1 MFHLFAAPGETSLFT
16 INVNHGGQ
24 FEEVGNGNLQYV
36 NGHVEYF
43 DQCDVDYIS
52 MMELEDF
59 VERLRYEENVTLHYR
74 VSAINVRVLEDDM
87 DVMALMSIAGRS
99 TVVEILL

>member
-1 MFHLFAAPGETSLFT
+1 MD
-16 INVNHGGQ
+16 
-24 FEEVGNGNLQYV
+24 NGNLQYV
-36 NGHVEYF
+36 NGQVEYF